1 MPTAAQAV
9 VLSEVESRS
18 RYIFSIEMP
27 RMEQGRIV
35 TSVIGTEYQRTGMI
49 PDVERS
55 GKGVGQLSIASVF
68 RWSRCGQLAWRKEME
83 ERCNLYCRV
92 TSVGRNATKPYPI
105 FLGNI
110 SGIPLTAIL
119 P

>member
-1 MPTAAQAV
+1 MTRSAAKGVPQRSSDAESPLIGDCGMSTAAQAA
-9 VLSEVESRS
+9 VLSEMKSRS

-68 RWSRCGQLAWRKEME
+68 RWSYMPGQYFRYSLV
-83 ERCNLYCRV
+83 L
-92 TSVGRNATKPYPI
+92 
-105 FLGNI
+105 
-110 SGIPLTAIL
+110 
-119 P
+119 